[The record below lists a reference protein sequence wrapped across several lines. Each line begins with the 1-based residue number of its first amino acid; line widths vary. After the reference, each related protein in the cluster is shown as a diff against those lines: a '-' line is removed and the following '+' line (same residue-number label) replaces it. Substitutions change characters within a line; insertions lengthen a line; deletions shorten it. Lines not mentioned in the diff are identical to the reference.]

1 MKYKLPSGI
10 ETSESGFET
19 KAAAL
24 TWGRDQEARIREG
37 RWTDPNAGKITVS
50 DWIDRWMPLQ
60 DVGISTVETREYLIR
75 RFIRPSFG
83 TCELGSLTTEDITR
97 WENSIPTRTGVSRRV
112 ARDARAVLCTMLGDA
127 AAAKPPLIPVQ
138 SGDTAPQP
146 RTADRPQARP
156 RAAAGMGHTAAGLTG
171 RRAGRAAVRPGR
183 GLHHGDHDRL
193 YRAVRWGET
202 IGLERDYVHGDE
214 IHVEWQLREIRSTF
228 HRLPPKDDS
237 YRSPNWEPC
246 LPVDLPPFLA
256 ELLARQIKAQSRQ
269 RCACAAQHGGSG
281 QYVFLGPDGGH
292 PRRSNYA
299 RRVFRPACDGR
310 YQPQPAK
317 PPRLTIVD
325 ASAWP
330 GIPVTTWAPAPP
342 GDAAFTRPRGR
353 GIRPIPEDIPVAC
366 WLPVKYGLNPHGMR
380 HGHKTWMAEDGTPE
394 ILAEHRLGHE
404 VPGMRGLYAH
414 ASERMREDLKA
425 ALQARW
431 EDSLRERAALHPHS
445 PVPLLDEPLAPFRAP
460 AREQMTPR
468 GREAG
473 SPWCSAGVP
482 LVLRSV
488 PVTSQ

>member
-1 MKYKLPSGI
+1 M
-10 ETSESGFET
+10 
-19 KAAAL
+19 
-24 TWGRDQEARIREG
+24 
-37 RWTDPNAGKITVS
+37 
-50 DWIDRWMPLQ
+50 
-60 DVGISTVETREYLIR
+60 
-75 RFIRPSFG
+75 
-83 TCELGSLTTEDITR
+83 
-97 WENSIPTRTGVSRRV
+97 
-112 ARDARAVLCTMLGDA
+112 
-127 AAAKPPLIPVQ
+127 
-138 SGDTAPQP
+138 
-146 RTADRPQARP
+146 
-156 RAAAGMGHTAAGLTG
+156 
-171 RRAGRAAVRPGR
+171 
-183 GLHHGDHDRL
+183 
-193 YRAVRWGET
+193 GET
-202 IGLERDYVHGDE
+202 IGLERDQVHQDE

-256 ELLARQIKAQSRQ
+256 DLLACQIKEHPRP
-269 RCACAAQHGGSG
+269 RCACATQHGGSG

-310 YQPQPAK
+310 YQAQPTK

-330 GIPVTTWAPAPP
+330 GRPITTWAPAPP

-380 HGHKTWMAEDGTPE
+380 HGHKTWMAEDGIPE

-414 ASERMREDLKA
+414 TSDRMREDLKF

-431 EDSLRERAALHPHS
+431 EDSLRARSAFHEHS
-445 PVPLLDEPLAPFRAP
+445 PVPLLDELLAPFRAP
-460 AREQMTPR
+460 APDATTPR
-468 GREAG
+468 DTQPDRPTPGGREKMISQIPPNQAENPSPG
-473 SPWCSAGVP
+473 RRLGLKERASDLVRDQIPEVELRGFEPLTPSMRTRCATGLRYSPWNACQPSKDSGLPVRPATPGPPPAGTVSR
-482 LVLRSV
+482 LRRGWRRRCTGRRIGRR
-488 PVTSQ
+488 PAPRCR